1 MISDDDLR
9 ELIEE
14 LNYESNRTNSH
25 LIKYIGRIHVD
36 DTLSALH
43 ELLTLHKNTRIALD
57 LAIDY
62 DGFDTVDGLK
72 SLVDDIVSALK
83 GETKWEKL

>member
-1 MISDDDLR
+1 MNKISDENSLDYILCVVGGGNT
-9 ELIEE
+9 EE
-14 LNYESNRTNSH
+14 YLSNRLKIYKH
-25 LIKYIGRIHVD
+25 L
-36 DTLSALH
+36 T
-43 ELLTLHKNTRIALD
+43 ELLTLRKNTRIALD

-72 SLVDDIVSALK
+72 SLVDDMVSALK